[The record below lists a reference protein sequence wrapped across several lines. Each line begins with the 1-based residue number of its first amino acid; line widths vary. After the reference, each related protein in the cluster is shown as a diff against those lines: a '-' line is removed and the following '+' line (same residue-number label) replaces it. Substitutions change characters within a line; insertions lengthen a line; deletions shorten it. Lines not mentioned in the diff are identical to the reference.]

1 MDIADVRRVLVVGS
15 GTMGLQIG
23 LQCATHGYDVAMY
36 DLEPAAL
43 EAGAKRLGAYA
54 DELVAAGRI
63 GSTTRDQALG
73 RVTWTSDPVA
83 AAAEVDILS
92 ESVPEDPALKGR
104 VLGQFDALCPART
117 VFTTNTS
124 TLLPSTFAAATGRPD
139 RFAALHFH
147 QPVWQSNVVDVMPLP
162 ATSPETTD
170 LLWSFARKI
179 GQVPIL
185 VRKESPGYVFNAMY
199 NAVNREAITL
209 AANGV
214 ASVEDVDRAWMA
226 IFKMPIGPFGM
237 LDGVGLDTVWHI
249 TDYWAGVSGDA
260 QLRRNA
266 TFLKGYVD
274 RGCLGTKTGEGFYR
288 YPGPAYARSDFVMS
302 GSLEAGGTTPAMT
315 SKAREA
321 PPTLPPP
328 QVRPWGYHGQRGI
341 TAAFPPADP
350 ALYRS
355 LLPAAF
361 DMPDSPLVVVSVI
374 DYHGVDGP
382 LVPYG
387 EGYVLLACRHGR
399 QSGWFVVTM
408 PVDDQ
413 TACDGGRSIGFPKY
427 VADHIELEQT
437 DGAWLGRVAHEGRDI
452 MRVMFTPSVATEP
465 SETISTDPGLPCLLL
480 RPPAVGPLVSQVD
493 TRLFGPRRK
502 VTTAGAATVQAD
514 PGEAWAGLLPAG
526 GAPLAATFD
535 ALSGDWILVQSGLSY
550 PSTMK
555 SLVARF
561 RGRGR

>member
-43 EAGAKRLGAYA
+43 DAGARRLRAYA
-54 DELVAAGRI
+54 EELVATGRI
-63 GSTTRDQALG
+63 GSATRDQALG
-73 RVTWTSDPVA
+73 RVTWTSDPAA
-83 AAAEVDILS
+83 AAAEADILS

-104 VLGQFDALCPART
+104 VLGQFDALCPSRT
-117 VFTTNTS
+117 IFTTNTS
-124 TLLPSTFAAATGRPD
+124 TLLPSTFAAASGRLD

-147 QPVWQSNVVDVMPLP
+147 TPVWQSNVVDVMPLP
-162 ATSPETTD
+162 GTAPETTD
-170 LLWSFARKI
+170 LLWAFARKI
-179 GQVPIL
+179 GQIPIH

-260 QLRRNA
+260 QLRRSA
-266 TFLKGYVD
+266 TFLKGYLD
-274 RGCLGTKTGEGFYR
+274 RGCLGIKSGEGFYR
-288 YPGPAYARSDFVMS
+288 YPGPAYARPDFVTS
-302 GSLEAGGTTPAMT
+302 GKQEVESTSSASPSPPAPL
-315 SKAREA
+315 AVE
-321 PPTLPPP
+321 PP

-341 TAAFPPADP
+341 TVAFPPTDA

-361 DMPDSPLVVVSVI
+361 EMPASPLVVVSVI
-374 DYHGVDGP
+374 DYHGVDAP

-387 EGYVLLACRHGR
+387 EGYVLLACRRGR
-399 QSGWFVVTM
+399 QSGWYVVTM

-427 VADHIELEQT
+427 LADHIELEVA
-437 DGAWLGRVAHEGRDI
+437 DGAWLGRVSHEGRDV
-452 MRVMFTPSVATEP
+452 MRVTFTPAAGVEP
-465 SETISTDPGLPCLLL
+465 SEAISTDPGLPCLLL
-480 RPPAVGPLVSQVD
+480 EPPGVGPAVSQVD
-493 TRLFGPRRK
+493 TRLFGPRRT
-502 VTTAGAATVQAD
+502 VTTAGTATVQAD
-514 PGEAWAGLLPAG
+514 PGQAWAGLLPPG
-526 GAPLAATFD
+526 GGPLAATVD
-535 ALSGDWILVQSGLSY
+535 ELSGDWILRQAGLSY
-550 PSTMK
+550 PSATK
-555 SLVARF
+555 SLFARF
-561 RGRGR
+561 RDRG